1 MKTIIID
8 PKEVTEDTSIWL
20 TGTSV
25 RELNDVLYKALV
37 PSNINKAPTTAGET
51 LRKCNRVI
59 YRFLND
65 GDIPIAW
72 HRDGVAKM
80 SDFEATQ
87 FLFDY
92 FARKL
97 YEVCASRVGKQVL
110 ANAGVKV
117 IFRI

>member
-8 PKEVTEDTSIWL
+8 PKEVTKDTSIWL
-20 TGTSV
+20 EGTSV
-25 RELNDVLYKALV
+25 RELSGVLYRALV
-37 PSNINKAPTTAGET
+37 PAVGKAPTTAGET

-65 GDIPIAW
+65 GDVPIAW
-72 HRDGVAKM
+72 RRAGVERM
-80 SDFEATQ
+80 SDFEVTR

-97 YEVCASRVGKQVL
+97 YEVCTSRVGKQVL
-110 ANAGVKV
+110 ADAGVKAV
-117 IFRI
+117 FKI